1 MAAAAAGGMDELRLN
16 PNLLGYGQPTTPL
29 LHGEDST
36 EKLMYMAEVGLPIVH
51 QSSPMM
57 GGAAPMSMAA
67 ALALGNAELLSG
79 LVIHQLV
86 RRGAPFVYGCGLHH
100 MDMRT
105 TIACTAR
112 PSSSWRGPR

>member
-1 MAAAAAGGMDELRLN
+1 
-16 PNLLGYGQPTTPL
+16 
-29 LHGEDST
+29 
-36 EKLMYMAEVGLPIVH
+36 
-51 QSSPMM
+51 
-57 GGAAPMSMAA
+57 MSMAA

-105 TIACTAR
+105 TISVYGAPGVRAGAG
-112 PSSSWRGPR
+112 RGDGNGPLLQPAPLRLRRLHG